1 MTIKFD
7 KIWHLSNFNYIDHYQ
22 KDAFEFDYFEERK
35 GETAH
40 DERRVRE
47 YIISKIPK
55 NVNSIL
61 DVGCGNG
68 WVAKEFLPKGK
79 QVCSLDISVT
89 NPAIVKKLYPNE
101 KHFAV
106 TADSFQLP
114 FNDNSFD
121 CIIAS
126 EIIEHVFDP
135 AGFIKELFR
144 VVKNGR
150 RLIITTPYKEKL
162 IYYLCIHCNQ
172 KTPANAHLHSFNE
185 LILRDLYSGKDLESF
200 KFETF
205 GNKLLLYLRTYVIL
219 QFFPF
224 WMWKLKDKFLN
235 FLINKPAHIISIY
248 KKK

>member
-1 MTIKFD
+1 LD
-7 KIWHLSNFNYIDHYQ
+7 SFNYIDHYK
-22 KDAFEFDYFEERK
+22 KDAVEFDYFEERK

-61 DVGCGNG
+61 DVGCGSG

-79 QVCSLDISVT
+79 QVYSLDISVI
-89 NPAIVKKLYPNE
+89 NPAIVKKLFPSE
-101 KHFAV
+101 KHFGI
-106 TADSFQLP
+106 TADSFHLP
-114 FNDNSFD
+114 FTDNSFD
-121 CIIAS
+121 CVIAS
-126 EIIEHVFDP
+126 EIIEHVLEP
-135 AGFIKELFR
+135 KNFIRELLR
-144 VVKNGR
+144 VVKSGGS
-150 RLIITTPYKEKL
+150 LIITTPYKEK
-162 IYYLCIHCNQ
+162 IVYYLCVHCNQ
-172 KTPANAHLHSFNE
+172 KTPANAHLHSFDE

-224 WMWKLKDKFLN
+224 WMWKLKDKFFNLM
-235 FLINKPAHIISIY
+235 INKPAHIICIY